1 MILYQSKIN
10 VNMYVI
16 DIMFFIKLF
25 KFKKLKNFFEGLTK
39 SGWSLIRV
47 NMQQQL
53 KFKSLIIQYEN
64 IVKYEVNSVL
74 FV

>member
-1 MILYQSKIN
+1 
-10 VNMYVI
+10 MYVI
-16 DIMFFIKLF
+16 DVMFFIKLF

-53 KFKSLIIQYEN
+53 KFKSLIIQY
-64 IVKYEVNSVL
+64 VL

>member
-1 MILYQSKIN
+1 
-10 VNMYVI
+10 MYVI

-39 SGWSLIRV
+39 SRWSLIRV

-53 KFKSLIIQYEN
+53 KF
-64 IVKYEVNSVL
+64 
-74 FV
+74 